1 MKKNRKVRQQ
11 GALER
16 LKNKKFFEKGDRNP
30 ETWEKKRQQEIETL
44 EKRLNV

>member
-16 LKNKKFFEKGDRNP
+16 LKNSKFFEKGDRNP
-30 ETWEKKRQQEIETL
+30 DTWEKKRAKDIEIL

>member
-1 MKKNRKVRQQ
+1 MKKNRTTRQR

-16 LKNKKFFEKGDRNP
+16 LKQNKFFEKGDRNP
-30 ETWEKKRQQEIETL
+30 DTWEKKREQEIETL

>member
-1 MKKNRKVRQQ
+1 MKKNRRVRQQ

-16 LKNKKFFEKGDRNP
+16 LKNKKFFEKGNRNP
-30 ETWEKKRQQEIETL
+30 DTWEKKRVKEIETL